1 MYSPGPQS
9 RKFRSTVRPPLL
21 ALPRWGGG
29 PCIRSETS
37 AACFPLHSAEGRWI
51 PHIGETRCSRP
62 VLRRVPEAGCL
73 VVGYTTRD
81 LGSGLCYAGV
91 YPKASRFG
99 ERNRDWIAF
108 PGVALGYLP
117 RRPLARRPFSLHFSP
132 LGCALLEVR
141 FLIMRADT
149 RIRPGDV
156 QQWLKHPSGQRA
168 ELSR

>member
-9 RKFRSTVRPPLL
+9 RKSIPTVRPPLL

-51 PHIGETRCSRP
+51 PGARETRCSRP
-62 VLRRVPEAGCL
+62 VVRRVPEAGCL
-73 VVGYTTRD
+73 AVGYTTRD

-132 LGCALLEVR
+132 PGCALLEVR
-141 FLIMRADT
+141 FLIIRADT

-156 QQWLKHPSGQRA
+156 QQW
-168 ELSR
+168 